1 MLVDIPRF
9 FQMKLTDGLKLE
21 YSSISMLLWKV
32 LRKCSYFL
40 HFKYIFL
47 FQWSRPF
54 VILRFVRLRGNFT
67 IPLDSEIAV
76 IDVSQYVVMEE
87 FLGLCCVSPTSMN
100 VPRQLSEK
108 NRGVILLLCILLN
121 KT

>member
-1 MLVDIPRF
+1 MLVDIPRC
-9 FQMKLTDGLKLE
+9 FQMKLTDGLKLG
-21 YSSISMLLWKV
+21 YSSLSMLLWKV

-40 HFKYIFL
+40 YFKYILL

-76 IDVSQYVVMEE
+76 INVSQYVVMKE
-87 FLGLCCVSPTSMN
+87 FMGLCCVSPTSTN
-100 VPRQLSEK
+100 VPR
-108 NRGVILLLCILLN
+108 
-121 KT
+121 